1 MVYLP
6 FAAIIN
12 YIKIQP
18 LTVTKDGKLGIMI
31 FQQKIGKN
39 SNQFMP
45 NQVILIYL
53 LEVLCR
59 NPKEKEKA

>member
-18 LTVTKDGKLGIMI
+18 LIVTKDGKLDIMI
-31 FQQKIGKN
+31 FLQKIGKN

-45 NQVILIYL
+45 NLVILIYL

>member
-18 LTVTKDGKLGIMI
+18 LTATKDGKLDIMI
-31 FQQKIGKN
+31 FLQKIGKN

-45 NQVILIYL
+45 NLVILIYL